1 MESLLVMIAGAEVG
15 CGEMTFAVHS
25 LHAPPVEIDERNRY
39 SLTEGRDWIQ
49 GSEPIHTADTKEEA
63 EQWQAERKQG

>member
-1 MESLLVMIAGAEVG
+1 
-15 CGEMTFAVHS
+15 MTPSPQPAVERPPS
-25 LHAPPVEIDERNRY
+25 PPVEIDERNRY

>member
-1 MESLLVMIAGAEVG
+1 
-15 CGEMTFAVHS
+15 MTFAVHS

-63 EQWQAERKQG
+63 EQWQAERKHGL

>member
-1 MESLLVMIAGAEVG
+1 MKWAI
-15 CGEMTFAVHS
+15 HS

-49 GSEPIHTADTKEEA
+49 GSEPIHTAETREECEA
-63 EQWQAERKQG
+63 WLRDRSKISVAL

>member
-1 MESLLVMIAGAEVG
+1 MASDLDYPV
-15 CGEMTFAVHS
+15 
-25 LHAPPVEIDERNRY
+25 APPVEIDERNRY

>member
-1 MESLLVMIAGAEVG
+1 
-15 CGEMTFAVHS
+15 MTFAVHS

-63 EQWQAERKQG
+63 EQWQAERSAALCGTNSLIGDKIHFPLA